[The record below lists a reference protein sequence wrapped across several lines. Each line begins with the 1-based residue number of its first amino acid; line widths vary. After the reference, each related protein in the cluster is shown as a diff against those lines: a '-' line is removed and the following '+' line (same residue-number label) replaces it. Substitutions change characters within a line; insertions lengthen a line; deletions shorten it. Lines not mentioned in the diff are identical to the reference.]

1 MTTARANVTGPAVA
15 HAGATEGGRFHAYGL
30 DFLSAIPIPEMR
42 VAEHGSTAGDQDADV
57 TIEVGA
63 VPDHLPDPINVGI
76 VYESSAT
83 ELLVRIPDV
92 GRYWI
97 QDGQRIVIEPS
108 PEATDHEVRVF
119 LLGTCIGA
127 LLHQRGF
134 FVLHASGIGTPD
146 GAVLFTGVSGA
157 GKSTLLAELLRRGY
171 RMMVDDV
178 CAITV
183 GADGHPQVIPSYP
196 RTRLW
201 GETAAKL
208 AIETAG
214 LTRTRPTMDKYE
226 RQLPDQFWDEVAPLR
241 RVYHLAGSN
250 GDELS
255 LTPLGRIESFQAI
268 RSNTYRDALVDG
280 FALRREHFELAS
292 AVARAAD
299 VVRVVRPVD
308 SFRLVELAELI
319 LEDLASR

>member
-1 MTTARANVTGPAVA
+1 MIGSV
-15 HAGATEGGRFHAYGL
+15 GATEGATEAGRFHAYGL
-30 DFLSAIPIPEMR
+30 DFSSTIAIPEMQ
-42 VAEHGSTAGDQDADV
+42 VVDAGSRGGRNADV
-57 TIEVGA
+57 TIELGA
-63 VPDHLPDPINVGI
+63 VPDHLPDPINVGV
-76 VYESSAT
+76 VYESNAN
-83 ELLVRIPDV
+83 ELLVRISNV
-92 GRYWI
+92 ARYWI
-97 QDGQRIVIEPS
+97 SEGRRIVIEPA

-127 LLHQRGF
+127 LLHQRGLYVF
-134 FVLHASGIGTPD
+134 HASGIGTPD
-146 GAVLFTGVSGA
+146 GAVLFAGVSGA

-183 GADGHPQVIPSYP
+183 GDGGQPEVIPSYP

-201 GETAAKL
+201 GETAARL
-208 AIETAG
+208 AIETEG

-241 RVYHLAGSN
+241 RIYHLTGSN

-255 LTPLGRIESFQAI
+255 LSPLGSVESFQVI

-292 AVARAAD
+292 AIARAAD
-299 VVRVVRPVD
+299 VVRIVRPVD
-308 SFRLVELAELI
+308 SFRLVELADLI
-319 LEDLASR
+319 IEDLASR

>member
-1 MTTARANVTGPAVA
+1 VTTAGGEVPGTPATDGTSLA
-15 HAGATEGGRFHAYGL
+15 GGRYHAYGL
-30 DFLSAIPIPEMR
+30 EFASTIPIPEMR
-42 VAEHGSTAGDQDADV
+42 VVEEEPLAGGCDADV
-57 TIEVGA
+57 SIEVGP
-63 VPDHLPDPINVGI
+63 VPDHLPDPINVGVI
-76 VYESSAT
+76 YESNAT
-83 ELLVRIPDV
+83 ELLVRISNV
-92 GRYWI
+92 ARYWI
-97 QDGQRIVIEPS
+97 SNGRRIVIDPA
-108 PEATDHEVRVF
+108 PDVTDHEVRVF

-134 FVLHASGIGTPD
+134 FVFHASGIGTSD
-146 GAVLFTGVSGA
+146 GAVLFAGMSGA

-178 CAITV
+178 CAISV
-183 GADGHPQVIPSYP
+183 GSDGHPEVIPSYP

-201 GETAAKL
+201 GETAARL
-208 AIETAG
+208 SIETEG

-226 RQLPDQFWDEVAPLR
+226 RQLPEQFWNEVAPLR
-241 RVYHLAGSN
+241 RIYHLTGSN

-255 LTPLGRIESFQAI
+255 LTPLGSLESFQVV

-280 FALRREHFELAS
+280 FSLRREHFELAS

-308 SFRLVELAELI
+308 SFRLVELADLI
-319 LEDLASR
+319 LDDLASR

>member
-1 MTTARANVTGPAVA
+1 VTGSGRRRP
-15 HAGATEGGRFHAYGL
+15 GGRGGRFHAYGL
-30 DFLSAIPIPEMR
+30 DFASTIPIPEMR
-42 VAEHGSTAGDQDADV
+42 VVEEGPQVAVRADV
-57 TIEVGA
+57 TIELGP
-63 VPDHLPDPINVGI
+63 VPDHLPDPSTVGVI
-76 VYESSAT
+76 YEPNAT
-83 ELLVRIPDV
+83 ELLVRIADV

-97 QDGQRIVIEPS
+97 SDGRRIVIDPA

-134 FVLHASGIGTPD
+134 FVFHASGIGTPD

-157 GKSTLLAELLRRGY
+157 GKSTLLAELLRRGSPH
-171 RMMVDDV
+171 
-178 CAITV
+178 
-183 GADGHPQVIPSYP
+183 DGRRRLRDRGRRATARPEVIPSYP

-201 GETAAKL
+201 GETAARL
-208 AIETAG
+208 SIETTG

-241 RVYHLAGSN
+241 RIYHLAGSN

-255 LTPLGRIESFQAI
+255 LTPLGSLESFQVV
-268 RSNTYRDALVDG
+268 RTNTYRDRLIDG

-292 AVARAAD
+292 AIAASVE

-308 SFRLVELAELI
+308 SFRLVELADLI
-319 LEDLASR
+319 LEDLDSR